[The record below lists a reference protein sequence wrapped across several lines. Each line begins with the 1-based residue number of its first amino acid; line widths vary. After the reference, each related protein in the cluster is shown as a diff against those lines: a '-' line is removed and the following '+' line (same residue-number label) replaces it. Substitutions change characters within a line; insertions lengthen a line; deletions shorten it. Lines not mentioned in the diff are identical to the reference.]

1 MTANSVILAQSRV
14 VSFFVICCFSAG
26 IGVVRGLISGTRPG
40 LGFVVAQSLFIF
52 FTGAA
57 SWYLYQSKKAGWYLS
72 VLVVLNWFLRLA
84 SMRIGWNLFV
94 NLISV
99 GMIIVLIWLFLP
111 KVKAHFDL
119 KF

>member
-1 MTANSVILAQSRV
+1 MTGNSIILVQSRV
-14 VSFFVICCFSAG
+14 VGFFVICCFFAG
-26 IGVVRGLISGTRPG
+26 IGIVRGSISGTRLG
-40 LGFVVAQSLFIF
+40 LRFVVAQSLFIF

-72 VLVVLNWFLRLA
+72 LLAVLNWFLRLA
-84 SMRIGWNLFV
+84 TLRVGNLFA

-111 KVKAHFDL
+111 NVRAHFDL